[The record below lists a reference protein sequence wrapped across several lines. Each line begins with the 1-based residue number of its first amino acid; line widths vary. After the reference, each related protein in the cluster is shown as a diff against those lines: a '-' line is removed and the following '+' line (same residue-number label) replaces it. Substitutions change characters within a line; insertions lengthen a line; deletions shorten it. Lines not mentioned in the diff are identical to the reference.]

1 MFLVTR
7 EFTFDSA
14 HFLPKYFGKCER
26 LHGHTYRLRVT
37 VKVDRL
43 DDQGIAYDFVDLKK
57 VVKSEVVDVLDHILI
72 NDIIP
77 VSSAENIAAWIWEKL
92 TPHLPLFELKLWET
106 PNAFVTFRGPHGTF

>member
-26 LHGHTYRLRVT
+26 LHGHTYRLQVT
-37 VKVDRL
+37 VQTPGVDDR
-43 DDQGIAYDFVDLKK
+43 GIAYDFADIKK
-57 VVKSEVVDVLDHILI
+57 VVKEEVIDVLDHTLI

-77 VSSAENIAAWIWEKL
+77 VSSDENMCVWIWEKL
-92 TPHLPLFELKLWET
+92 APLLPLYELKLWET
-106 PNAFVTFRGPHGTF
+106 PNAFVVYRGPHGSF